1 MSTATQRTAAQPSG
15 DPDLR
20 AIAEHSPVLRWL
32 GASGTWVLLLDIT
45 LILFFG
51 LVSAGHVFWSSQN
64 FQALAL
70 EASAGLLLALGMS
83 MLLGAGLFDLSVGA
97 NLVLSSVAG
106 AVVMQRIAGPNGTSN
121 VTLAIVAGLL
131 ACLAVGLV
139 YGFVNG
145 FIIEILHVNSLITTL
160 GTLGIG
166 SGIALLITNGADIS
180 GLPTQIQSSFA
191 FKGIADVPLPALLAL
206 AVAGVLWYVLRYTRY
221 GLRTLAIGSSLPSAE
236 RAGLRVRQ
244 HRISLAMLCGLL
256 AGLAGFVSLADF
268 ASTTVNGHTND
279 ALGAITA
286 VVIGGTLLEGG
297 RVRILGT
304 VWGAVL
310 AIVLTGGLVILG
322 AQSFYQLILVGAVLI
337 FAVALDRFNFKRRE
351 SR

>member
-1 MSTATQRTAAQPSG
+1 MNTAEEDVAPTA

-20 AIAEHSPVLRWL
+20 AVAERPAIIRWL
-32 GASGTWVLLLDIT
+32 GASGTWVLLLDVV
-45 LILFFG
+45 LIVFFG
-51 LVSAGHVFWSSQN
+51 LVSAGHVFWSTQN

-97 NLVLSSVAG
+97 NLVLSSVVG
-106 AVVMQRIAGPNGTSN
+106 AEVMQHIAGPAGTSN
-121 VTLAIVAGLL
+121 VLPAIGAGLI
-131 ACLAVGLV
+131 ACLAVGLS

-145 FIIEILHVNSLITTL
+145 FIIEVLGVNSLITTL

-166 SGIALLITNGADIS
+166 TGIALLITNGYDLSA
-180 GLPTQIQSSFA
+180 LPTQLQSGFA
-191 FKGIADVPLPALLAL
+191 FKGIAGVPLPALLAL

-221 GLRTLAIGSSLPSAE
+221 GLRTLAIGSSQPSAE
-236 RAGLRVRQ
+236 RAGLRVRR
-244 HRISLAMLCGLL
+244 HRISLTMLCGLL
-256 AGLAGFVSLADF
+256 AGLAGFLSLTDF
-268 ASTTVNGHTND
+268 ASTTVAGHADD

-286 VVIGGTLLEGG
+286 VVIGGTVLEGG

-310 AIVLTGGLVILG
+310 SIVLTGGLAILG
-322 AQSFYQLILVGAVLI
+322 AQSFYQLILVGTVLI
-337 FAVALDRFNFKRRE
+337 FAVALDRFNVKRRE

>member
-1 MSTATQRTAAQPSG
+1 VNTATEDVAPAA

-20 AIAEHSPVLRWL
+20 AVAERSAVLRWL
-32 GASGTWVLLLDIT
+32 GASGTWVLLLDIV
-45 LILFFG
+45 LIVFFG
-51 LVSAGHVFWSSQN
+51 LVSAGHVFWSTQN

-106 AVVMQRIAGPNGTSN
+106 AEVMQHIAGPAGTSN
-121 VTLAIVAGLL
+121 VLLAIAAGLI
-131 ACLAVGLV
+131 ACLAVGLA

-145 FIIEILHVNSLITTL
+145 FIIEILDVNSLITTL

-166 SGIALLITNGADIS
+166 TGIALLITNGYDLSA
-180 GLPTQIQSSFA
+180 LPTQLQSDFA
-191 FKGIADVPLPALLAL
+191 FKGIAGVPLPALLAL
-206 AVAGVLWYVLRYTRY
+206 AVAGALWYVLRYTRY
-221 GLRTLAIGSSLPSAE
+221 GLRTLAIGSSRPSAE
-236 RAGLRVRQ
+236 RAGLRVRR
-244 HRISLAMLCGLL
+244 HRISLTMLCGLL
-256 AGLAGFVSLADF
+256 AGLAGFLSLTDF
-268 ASTTVNGHTND
+268 ASTTVAGHADD

-310 AIVLTGGLVILG
+310 SIVLTGGLAILG
-322 AQSFYQLILVGAVLI
+322 AQSFYQLILVGTVLI
-337 FAVALDRFNFKRRE
+337 FAVALDRFNVKRRE